1 MICPTKHH
9 HAACHCSVLK
19 SFYGPRLFKCDRP
32 GCGYYQTG
40 FETDAERDSHVLS
53 HDRPFKCTF
62 LDCDFAEIGFRSNIQ
77 LQQHLLKCHSSQ
89 IKSGALST
97 DDVKN
102 RGSEDLDAL
111 LHDAVKAGEV
121 QYVRDVC
128 EQTVLLP
135 DVLEKLLCTAA
146 SSSTVSMVKVLLSQ
160 VIMQHEICNQAH
172 DESRQRVDQMRR
184 EMRNQFQEPYS
195 PFEENTN
202 IVGLLADNRGLRNVT
217 EELLPIY
224 LQNSGDEKNV
234 KYLIH
239 LVSPPFEQ

>member
-1 MICPTKHH
+1 M
-9 HAACHCSVLK
+9 
-19 SFYGPRLFKCDRP
+19 
-32 GCGYYQTG
+32 
-40 FETDAERDSHVLS
+40 
-53 HDRPFKCTF
+53 
-62 LDCDFAEIGFRSNIQ
+62 Q
-77 LQQHLLKCHSSQ
+77 LRQHSLKCHPSQ

-97 DDVKN
+97 DDVEN
-102 RGSEDLDAL
+102 LGSEDLDAL

-128 EQTVLLP
+128 EQTILLP

-172 DESRQRVDQMRR
+172 DESRQRVDQMIDQIRR
-184 EMRNQFQEPYS
+184 EGINQFQEPHS
-195 PFEENTN
+195 PFEGITN
-202 IVGLLADNRGLRNVT
+202 IVGLLADNRGLYNVT

-234 KYLIH
+234 KYLIQ
-239 LVSPPFEQ
+239 LVSPPFKQ